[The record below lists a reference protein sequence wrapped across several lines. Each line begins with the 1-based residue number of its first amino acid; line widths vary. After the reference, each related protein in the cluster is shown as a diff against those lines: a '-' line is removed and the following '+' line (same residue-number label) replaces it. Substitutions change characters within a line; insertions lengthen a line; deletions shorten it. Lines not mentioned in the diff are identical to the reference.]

1 MNTVVIFIFCVLH
14 CLSNL
19 FLGVDMANPKG
30 KIKSM
35 YAAKQFL

>member
-1 MNTVVIFIFCVLH
+1 MNIPVIFIFCVVH

-19 FLGVDMANPKG
+19 LLGVDMANPTG
-30 KIKSM
+30 KINSM